1 MFLRLFPEEFLQC
14 CDHLIIFI
22 VAVVAALHL
31 ALVILIRVEVAGQD
45 DSVLLVTLY
54 Y

>member
-1 MFLRLFPEEFLQC
+1 MFLRLLPEEFLQC

-31 ALVILIRVEVAGQD
+31 ALIILIHEVGGQD